1 MKNYMLI
8 LAIAATAALTACSDN
23 DDTIEYLPTG
33 VTVELP
39 SEAQGY
45 NLTEEK
51 LTFTNVSTG
60 AVSSFTSTGSVNV
73 IPGIYDITYEA
84 KAVTPEGTTLTLRG
98 RVASVNITTAD
109 QSISIPVFALADAD
123 DLIISEV
130 FYTKTLNTTGKLYN
144 ADGYVKLYNNTD
156 HVIYADGIT
165 LFESAFATTQKFDY
179 TPDIMNEAM
188 TVWALYTVPG
198 NGTDYPV
205 QPGEYFL
212 IADNGI
218 DHRQS
223 NPNSF
228 DLSHA
233 DVEWYDESSV
243 PTVQDIDSPV
253 PNMDK
258 WYCYTAS
265 IWIMNGQSNRAWGI
279 ARIPVS
285 KEQYLDGDEYW
296 YTYEWDQVLA
306 SGTYHRTG
314 QNYKIPNSWIVDVVN
329 SSSESDFQWIV
340 TSPALDMGWA
350 WTGNSSTDKTVYFK
364 SIRRKLLYVD
374 ETTGHPVLKDTNN
387 SSADFNCAVV
397 PSEIELQGTAIDADG
412 TLFSGQPTYDGV
424 VTIPAE

>member
-8 LAIAATAALTACSDN
+8 LAVAAASALTACSDN
-23 DDTIEYLPTG
+23 DDTIEYLPAG
-33 VTVELP
+33 VTIELP
-39 SEAQGY
+39 SDAQGY
-45 NLTEEK
+45 NLTDEK

-60 AVSSFTSTGSVNV
+60 AVSTFGSTGDVNV

-84 KAVTPEGTTLTLRG
+84 KAVTPEGATLTFRG
-98 RVASVNITTAD
+98 RVASVNITAAG
-109 QSISIPVFALADAD
+109 QSISIPVIALADTD

-130 FYTKTLNTTGKLYN
+130 FYTKTLNTSGKTYN
-144 ADGYVKLYNNTD
+144 ADGYIKLYNNTD
-156 HVIYADGIT
+156 HVIYADGLT
-165 LFESAFATTQKFDY
+165 LFESAFATTQKFEY
-179 TPDIMNEAM
+179 TPNIMNEAM

-198 NGTDYPV
+198 NGTEYPV

-218 DHRQS
+218 DHRTA

-243 PTVQDIDSPV
+243 PSVQDIDSPV

-265 IWIMNGQSNRAWGI
+265 IWLMNAQSNRAWGI
-279 ARIPVS
+279 ARIPMT
-285 KEQYLDGDEYW
+285 KEQYLDGGEYW

-306 SGTYHRTG
+306 SGTYHRSG
-314 QNYKIPNSWIVDVVN
+314 QNYKILNSWIVDVVN
-329 SSSESDFQWIV
+329 SSSESDFKWIV

-350 WTGNSSTDKTVYFK
+350 WVGSSSTDKSVYFK
-364 SIRRKLLYVD
+364 SIRRKLLSVD
-374 ETTGHPVLKDTNN
+374 ANGKPIFKDTNN
-387 SSADFNCAVV
+387 SSADFNCAVT
-397 PSEIELQGTAIDADG
+397 PSEIELQGTAIDAEG
-412 TLFSGQPTYDGV
+412 TKFSGRPTYDGV
-424 VTIPAE
+424 VTIDE